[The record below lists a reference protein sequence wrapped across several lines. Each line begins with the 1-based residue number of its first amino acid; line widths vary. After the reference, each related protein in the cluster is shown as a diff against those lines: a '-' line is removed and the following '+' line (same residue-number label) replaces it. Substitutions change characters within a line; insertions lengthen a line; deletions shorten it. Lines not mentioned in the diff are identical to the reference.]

1 MVHSPTEDPNFSDCY
16 YFGEVKN
23 VNITELKKIN
33 PSLTQEEIKDI
44 SKLSAKFDAYQ
55 GIRGGYK
62 TDNFDSNTAT
72 LLYFCYKTDKNIIYK
87 IKENNNG
94 GKRAIRKDENFNPP
108 KTEAARFEKRSKRI
122 DVWYE
127 GVIVLGTN
135 TVLKWDLMKNMVRPK
150 SEYKKFWRH
159 MF

>member
-1 MVHSPTEDPNFSDCY
+1 M
-16 YFGEVKN
+16 
-23 VNITELKKIN
+23 
-33 PSLTQEEIKDI
+33 TQEEIKDI

-108 KTEAARFEKRSKRI
+108 KTEAARFEKRSKELTYGMGSYCFRYKYSI
-122 DVWYE
+122 KMGFDEKYGSSKVR
-127 GVIVLGTN
+127 N
-135 TVLKWDLMKNMVRPK
+135 TK
-150 SEYKKFWRH
+150 SFGAICFKCT
-159 MF
+159 